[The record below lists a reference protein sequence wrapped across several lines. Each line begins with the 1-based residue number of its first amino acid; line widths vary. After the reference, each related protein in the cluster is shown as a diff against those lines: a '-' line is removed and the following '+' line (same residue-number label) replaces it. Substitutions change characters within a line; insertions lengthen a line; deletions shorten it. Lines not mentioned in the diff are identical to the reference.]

1 READLLRQLNHPNIV
16 KIISTQVENGEYLLV
31 MEYVPGGSLR
41 DLLDQTPVIPLAQT
55 LHLALELADAL
66 ARAHHLGIIHRDL
79 KPANILLAADGSP
92 RLADFGIAR
101 LTGQNTRL
109 TEEGATVGTIA
120 YMSPEACIGE
130 DLDARADVWSFGVLL
145 YEMLTGK
152 NPFERAHYTATLTA
166 VLHQPAPDLA
176 GTHPDLPPALTWL
189 VQRLLVKDR
198 NQRPNQMR
206 LIAAELEQ
214 IRA

>member
-1 READLLRQLNHPNIV
+1 MGLGNQHHTCGLAL
-16 KIISTQVENGEYLLV
+16 
-31 MEYVPGGSLR
+31 EYVPGGSLR
-41 DLLDQTPVIPLAQT
+41 DLLDNTPRLPLSQT
-55 LHLALELADAL
+55 LHITLELADAL

-79 KPANILLAADGSP
+79 KPANVLLAEDGSP

-101 LTGQNTRL
+101 LTQQNTRL
-109 TEEGATVGTIA
+109 TEDGAAVGTIA
-120 YMSPEACIGE
+120 CMSPEACLGE

-166 VLHQPAPDLA
+166 VLHSPVPQIRE
-176 GTHPDLPPALTWL
+176 THPDLPPALSGL

-198 NQRPNQMR
+198 DQRPARMR
-206 LIAAELEQ
+206 QIAAELEWVQ
-214 IRA
+214 ESERNREKRAG